1 MLPQFHR
8 DSSDISMPLTQVCML
23 GTSVEMLVTLDLLH
37 LSRKVVEA
45 FANGWQ
51 ASTNSCHD
59 TTQSSD
65 SLNRR

>member
-8 DSSDISMPLTQVCML
+8 DSSDMSMPLTQVCML

-37 LSRKVVEA
+37 LSRKVAEA

-51 ASTNSCHD
+51 ATNGWPG
-59 TTQSSD
+59 
-65 SLNRR
+65 LY